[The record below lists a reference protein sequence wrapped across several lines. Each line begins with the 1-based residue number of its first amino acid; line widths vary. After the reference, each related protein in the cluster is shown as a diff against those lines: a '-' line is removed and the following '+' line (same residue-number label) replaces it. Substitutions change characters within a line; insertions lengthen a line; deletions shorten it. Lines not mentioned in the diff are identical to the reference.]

1 VLSLLLRYTDSDY
14 PFVVITLI
22 SGQYRCGPAPVS
34 AIKKGEIGRVQYDA
48 PFIFAEVNADV
59 VEWGILPNQNDWI
72 SQQPEN
78 CENRNDP
85 DLVQ

>member
-1 VLSLLLRYTDSDY
+1 ME
-14 PFVVITLI
+14 FGNFVITLI

-72 SQQPEN
+72 IIDT
-78 CENRNDP
+78 DP
-85 DLVQ
+85 NEYVVSFYIG